1 MHTKLTLSA
10 DREVVTLAKELAK
23 EQGLSV
29 SAFFANVV
37 RASAAKRA
45 PSEGPMPPGLRKLRG
60 IITLSKQDQKKS
72 YRQLVEEAI
81 REKHGV

>member
-10 DREVVTLAKELAK
+10 DSEVVTLAKQLAK

-29 SAFFANVV
+29 SAFFANIV

-45 PSEGPMPPGLRKLRG
+45 PTQRSAPPGLRKLRG

-72 YRQLVEEAI
+72 YRQLADEAI